1 MSRIPID
8 LPPDRYPNKVKPPRK
23 KGGLLV
29 LLVLFAVVFG
39 LTYLAL
45 EIL

>member
-8 LPPDRYPNKVKPPRK
+8 LPPDPYPRRPRPRRR
-23 KGGLLV
+23 GNMLTLLLV
-29 LLVLFAVVFG
+29 FALVFG

-45 EIL
+45 EFL